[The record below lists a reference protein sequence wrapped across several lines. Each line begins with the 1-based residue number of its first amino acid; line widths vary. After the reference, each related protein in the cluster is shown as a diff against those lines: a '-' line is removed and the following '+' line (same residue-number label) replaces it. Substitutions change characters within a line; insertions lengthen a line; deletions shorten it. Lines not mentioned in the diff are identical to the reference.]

1 MTLIVRAETPADH
14 AAIRAVHES
23 AFPTPQEA
31 DLVDALRVDDDL
43 VLSLVALEDGAI
55 VGHVAFSRMTV
66 TTDAGDFAALAL
78 APVGVIPEFQR
89 EGVGSALIQ
98 NGLQLLAKE
107 GEALV
112 FVLGEPDYYGRFGF
126 SAKFASGF
134 TSPFPGPYFQLRRL
148 AGDAPVSGSV
158 HYAYAFSELS

>member
-1 MTLIVRAETPADH
+1 VTLVVRAETLADH
-14 AAIRAVHES
+14 DAIRAVHES

-31 DLVDALRVDDDL
+31 DLVDSLRVDDDL
-43 VLSLVALEDGAI
+43 VLSLVALEDDAI

-66 TTDAGDFAALAL
+66 NSDAGDFPALAL
-78 APVGVIPEFQR
+78 APVGVIPEFQG
-89 EGVGSALIQ
+89 EGVGTALIG
-98 NGLQLLAKE
+98 NGLQLLAKK

-126 SAKFASGF
+126 SAELAAGF
-134 TSPFPGPYFQLRRL
+134 ISPFPGPYFQLRRL
-148 AGDAPVSGSV
+148 AGDVPVSGSV

>member
-1 MTLIVRAETPADH
+1 MTLIVRAEAPADH
-14 AAIRAVHES
+14 DAIRAVHES

-43 VLSLVALEDGAI
+43 VLSLVALEDDAI

-66 TTDAGDFAALAL
+66 NSDTGDFPALAL

-89 EGVGSALIQ
+89 EGVGTALIE
-98 NGLQLLAKE
+98 NGLQLLAKK

-126 SAKFASGF
+126 SAELASGF
-134 TSPFPGPYFQLRRL
+134 I
-148 AGDAPVSGSV
+148 
-158 HYAYAFSELS
+158 

>member
-1 MTLIVRAETPADH
+1 MTLFVRAETPADH
-14 AAIRAVHES
+14 AAIRIVHES

-31 DLVDALRVDDDL
+31 DLVDALRVDNDL

-55 VGHVAFSRMTV
+55 VGHLAFSRMTV
-66 TTDAGDFAALAL
+66 KSDTGDFPALAL

-89 EGVGSALIQ
+89 EGIGSALIES
-98 NGLQLLAKE
+98 GLQLLAKK

-112 FVLGEPDYYGRFGF
+112 FVLGEPDYYRRFGF
-126 SAKFASGF
+126 SAELASEF
-134 TSPFPGPYFQLRRL
+134 ISPFPGRYFQLRRL
-148 AGDAPVSGSV
+148 ADGAPVSGSV

>member
-1 MTLIVRAETPADH
+1 MTLIVRAETPADRD
-14 AAIRAVHES
+14 AIRAVHEV

-43 VLSLVALEDGAI
+43 VLSLVAIEDGAI
-55 VGHVAFSRMTV
+55 VGHIAFSRMTV
-66 TTDAGDFAALAL
+66 KSDTGDSPALAL
-78 APVGVIPEFQR
+78 APVAVIPEFQR
-89 EGVGSALIQ
+89 EGVGSTLIE
-98 NGLQLLAKE
+98 NGLQLLAKK

-126 SAKFASGF
+126 SAKLASGF
-134 TSPFPGPYFQLRRL
+134 TSPFPGRYFQLRRL
-148 AGDAPVSGSV
+148 TDDAPVSGSV